1 MVKSE
6 HNYIYGFEKLEV
18 WKNSITLAKLV
29 YNITA
34 NFPKNETYGLTS
46 QIRRAIVS
54 VSSNI
59 AEGSSKNSYK
69 DQARFS
75 EMAYGSLLEVLDQL
89 IISYELE
96 YINEECYIECR
107 NQIEVLSRQ
116 LNAYKNSQIT
126 RIM

>member
-1 MVKSE
+1 MVKTK

-18 WKNSITLAKLV
+18 WKNSIVLAKLI
-29 YNITA
+29 YNITN
-34 NFPKNETYGLTS
+34 NFPKNETYGLIS

-75 EMAYGSLLEVLDQL
+75 EIAYGSLLEVLNQL

-96 YINEECYIECR
+96 YINEDCYLECR

>member
-75 EMAYGSLLEVLDQL
+75 EMAYGSLLEVLNQL

-96 YINEECYIECR
+96 YINEECYVECR

>member
-18 WKNSITLAKLV
+18 WKNSITLAQLV

-75 EMAYGSLLEVLDQL
+75 EMAYGSLLEVLNQL

>member
-6 HNYIYGFEKLEV
+6 NNYIYGFEKLEV

-29 YNITA
+29 YNITY

-75 EMAYGSLLEVLDQL
+75 EMAYGSLLEVLNQL

-107 NQIEVLSRQ
+107 NQIEALSRQ
-116 LNAYKNSQIT
+116 LNAYKNSQIS

>member
-75 EMAYGSLLEVLDQL
+75 EMAYGSLLEVLNQL